1 MSEEAHSND
10 VIAGVV
16 KRLRKISFYRNIAS
30 YIMIFLTIAA
40 TALTIFAFLQSPI
53 AGRRANDIEANFEFF
68 GQKAEI
74 KSQSIFDDR
83 KEQPPS
89 HEELLFSS
97 ISGSLVRLSAVL
109 FAAFL
114 IQHMAAFARYN
125 MQIATFMEFSA
136 NVLEKTKGDP
146 KSTRDLAEGMGMY
159 SVSFGKIPEYG
170 QNKILEALG
179 AITQAIKK

>member
-1 MSEEAHSND
+1 
-10 VIAGVV
+10 
-16 KRLRKISFYRNIAS
+16 
-30 YIMIFLTIAA
+30 MIFLTIAA

-125 MQIATFMEFSA
+125 MQIATRPKIHEGFSRR
-136 NVLEKTKGDP
+136 NGYVLGIIWKDP
-146 KSTRDLAEGMGMY
+146 RIRTE
-159 SVSFGKIPEYG
+159 
-170 QNKILEALG
+170 
-179 AITQAIKK
+179 